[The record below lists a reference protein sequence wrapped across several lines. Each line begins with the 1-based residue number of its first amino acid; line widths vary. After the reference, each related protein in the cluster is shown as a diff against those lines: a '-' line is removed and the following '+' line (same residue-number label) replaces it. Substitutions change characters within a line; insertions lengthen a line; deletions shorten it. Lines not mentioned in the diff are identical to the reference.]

1 VSDEQ
6 PWNSKSRSDDLGSLA
21 QSARKSNLSSARGIL
36 IAIGILNG
44 LGAVFFYFNADRE
57 AAQVIEQEKKQAG
70 PFVQFDP
77 VKVKEAQDELAR
89 VARLIYLGVI
99 ATGVVF
105 VGLGVA
111 VKKAPVP
118 CTVAGLVMFL
128 GLNALAALADPVNLV
143 RGFILKIIFFV
154 GLIKAVQAAVA
165 YERDRKAEAAARR
178 EREEAE
184 EDAAADDRYPAE
196 FPGFGDGPERR

>member
-1 VSDEQ
+1 MSDEQ

-44 LGAVFFYFNADRE
+44 LGAVFLYFNADRE
-57 AAQVIEQEKKQAG
+57 AAQVIEAEKKQAG
-70 PFVQFDP
+70 PFMQFDP
-77 VKVKEAQDELAR
+77 VKVQEAQDELAR
-89 VARLIYLGVI
+89 VARFIYLGVI
-99 ATGVVF
+99 GAGVVF
-105 VGLGVA
+105 IGLGVA

-128 GLNALAALADPVNLV
+128 GLNALAALADPMNLA
-143 RGFILKIIFFV
+143 RGLILKIIFFV

-178 EREEAE
+178 DREEA